1 MLLVGLGNPGAKYA
15 NTRHNLG
22 FMVVRRLVERGRG
35 GSWTKRCQSATCR
48 VRYAGESFTAALP
61 QTFMN
66 LSGGA
71 VECLL
76 REAGNDLS
84 DLLVVCDDVS
94 LPFGMLRLRKSGG
107 DGGQKGIRDIISRVG
122 EGFGRLRIGCGP
134 APQYADL
141 ADFVLS
147 PFPAEEAS
155 RLPKLLD
162 RAVDAVVALSKRGY
176 QQAMATYNGYAPGFA
191 PEPVSEENEP
201 EEEKEEKK

>member
-15 NTRHNLG
+15 DTRHNLG
-22 FMVVRRLVERGRG
+22 FMVARRLVERGRG
-35 GSWTKRCQSATCR
+35 GDWKKRCQSAVCR
-48 VRYAGESFTAALP
+48 VRYAGEGFSVALP

-66 LSGGA
+66 LSGAA

-76 REAGNDLS
+76 REEGEGLS
-84 DLLVVCDDVS
+84 GLLVVCDDVS

-107 DGGQKGIRDIISRVG
+107 DGGQKGMRDIISRVG

-147 PFPAEEAS
+147 PFPADEAS
-155 RLPKLLD
+155 RLPGLID

-191 PEPVSEENEP
+191 PEPEEGSREDDV
-201 EEEKEEKK
+201 E

>member
-1 MLLVGLGNPGAKYA
+1 MLIVGLGNPGAEYT

-22 FMVVRRLVERGRG
+22 FMVARRLAERGRG
-35 GSWTKRCQSATCR
+35 GSWTKRCQSTTCR
-48 VRYAGESFTAALP
+48 FRYAGENFTAALP

-66 LSGGA
+66 LSGSSVA
-71 VECLL
+71 CLL
-76 REAGNDLS
+76 HEAGGELS

-107 DGGQKGIRDIISRVG
+107 DGGQKGLRDIISRVG
-122 EGFGRLRIGCGP
+122 EGFGRLKIGCGP
-134 APQYADL
+134 APRYADL

-191 PEPVSEENEP
+191 PEVEETED
-201 EEEKEEKK
+201 EETAG